1 MAIFILLDTKDA
13 SIFKNVT
20 LCMVVHIF
28 PWWSVTIITV
38 SLVYALLYENM
49 ISLISSGNY
58 ISSELKIFMPTE
70 TM

>member
-1 MAIFILLDTKDA
+1 MPAFLKMLPYVWLYIFFHDE
-13 SIFKNVT
+13 
-20 LCMVVHIF
+20 
-28 PWWSVTIITV
+28 SVTIITV

-58 ISSELKIFMPTE
+58 ISLELKIFMPTE